1 MIDVE
6 PLIESGL
13 ARMMPLPTGE
23 TADWE
28 GVLRRAGFT
37 DDQQPERDH
46 GIGVLHRRRR
56 ARRSGR
62 RMQIIVV
69 LALVIA
75 LLAAVPALSGGGY
88 GRVIHWLVGK
98 PPKDVVE
105 GMRRFNQGM
114 PKMAPHP
121 IVGKT
126 GLVYSRHTPFG
137 RVRVWLTPT
146 KGGSSFCGSVEAPI
160 RPGRSGLVTGNCF
173 AAVMH
178 APIEVSASF
187 SGLEVGGYLQ
197 GRVNPGIVRL
207 ELRYVNGS
215 IEKVP
220 LQNGFFVAAI
230 EPQRL
235 LPLSDH
241 PHELLGYGSKGNAL
255 ATKSVDDIFRA
266 IPPSVA
272 EMPPVA
278 DDSKE
283 RRALSVDLGA
293 GSSAALSLS
302 PSRAGGLCDRVS
314 IDRVDWTW
322 SCSDAD
328 ALNPPLR
335 YTVFRPAIDHASQVA
350 TVFFGVVRTGMTLTF
365 RYQDGQSAPI
375 PLTEQRF
382 LLVLPKEKW
391 RRGHRLSQID
401 VEQGSKIA
409 YRVPM
414 ATDEGSYSVP
424 ADPAPRPSI
433 VQVQNPTDLPIVAR
447 LTLSG
452 SHGERLEFFVRRQTP
467 THWFEV
473 LTVDGKAVIGENLQ
487 WFAGGHDAT
496 IDVGWVPMRKPQFDV
511 PHPLSVFLGSVRSPA
526 VAARVVYADGSSDH
540 FDLATPT
547 TSVGHGIHGWFA
559 YEMTDDRRAHHPLR
573 FEALDGA
580 GKVIG
585 SSAVPKGA

>member
-28 GVLRRAGFT
+28 GVLRRARFADGT
-37 DDQQPERDH
+37 KPDSDR
-46 GIGVLHRRRR
+46 GIGILNRRPR
-56 ARRSGR
+56 ARKSRR
-62 RMQIIVV
+62 RMQILVI

-88 GRVIHWLVGK
+88 GRVIHWLAGK

-105 GMRRFNQGM
+105 GLRHFDQGL

-126 GLVYSRHTPFG
+126 GLVYSRQTPFG
-137 RVRVWLTPT
+137 QVRVWLTPT
-146 KGGSSFCGSVEAPI
+146 KGGRSFCESVEAPI
-160 RPGRSGLVTGNCF
+160 RPGRTGSVTGTCF

-178 APIEVSASF
+178 APIEVSASW
-187 SGLEVGGYLQ
+187 SGLGSAGYLQ
-197 GRVNPGIVRL
+197 GRVNPAIVRL

-215 IEKVP
+215 TEKVP

-230 EPQRL
+230 EAQRIL
-235 LPLSDH
+235 RLSDH
-241 PHELLGYGSKGNAL
+241 PHELVGYGSSGKAL
-255 ATKSVDDIFRA
+255 AAASVDNIFRG
-266 IPPSVA
+266 PPPEA

-278 DDSKE
+278 DADKE
-283 RRALSVDLGA
+283 RPALSLALGA
-293 GSSAALSLS
+293 GSSVTLSLS
-302 PSRAGGLCDRVS
+302 PSRAEGLCDRVS
-314 IDRVDWTW
+314 IAGVDWAWT
-322 SCSDAD
+322 CTDAD
-328 ALNPPLR
+328 TLSPPLR
-335 YTVFRPAIDHASQVA
+335 YTVLRRAVDHGSQVA

-365 RYQDGQSAPI
+365 RYQDGQSAEV
-375 PLTEQRF
+375 PLTDQRF
-382 LLVLPKEKW
+382 LLVLPPEKW
-391 RRGHRLSQID
+391 RRGHRLSEID
-401 VEQGSKIA
+401 VKQGNKIA

-414 ATDEGSYSVP
+414 ATDDGSYNGP
-424 ADPAPRPSI
+424 ADPPPRPTV
-433 VQVQNPTDLPIVAR
+433 VQVQDPADLPIIAR
-447 LTLSG
+447 LTLRG
-452 SHGERLEFFVRRQTP
+452 SHGERLEFLVRRQTP

-473 LTVDGKAVIGENLQ
+473 LRVDGKAVLGENLQ

-496 IDVGWVPMRKPQFDV
+496 IDVGWVPMRRPQFDV
-511 PHPLSVFLGSVRSPA
+511 TRPLSVFLGTVRSPA
-526 VAARVVYADGSSDH
+526 EAARVIYADGSSEL

-547 TSVGHGIHGWFA
+547 TSIGHGIHGWFV
-559 YEMTDDRRAHHPLR
+559 YEMTDERRARHPIR

-585 SSAVPKGA
+585 RSAVPKGA